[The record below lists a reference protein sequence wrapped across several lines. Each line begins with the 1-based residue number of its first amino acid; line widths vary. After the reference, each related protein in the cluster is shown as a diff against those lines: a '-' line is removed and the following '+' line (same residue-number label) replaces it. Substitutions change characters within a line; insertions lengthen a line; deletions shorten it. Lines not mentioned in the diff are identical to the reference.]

1 MRLRWSIPKLSA
13 SPCPEPDCWPRLS
26 VIVPACNE
34 ADTVEPALRTLL
46 AQNYPDLEVIA
57 VDDRS
62 TDATGEILERVT
74 RGDPRATVVHLAH
87 LPDGWLGK
95 VNAMREG
102 LARASAGCG
111 AGGDLVLF
119 TDADVHFAPDAL
131 RKAVAYLEAHDLDHL
146 TALPLVLPTTLV
158 LDSVIGLTLRHVLSA
173 VRPWS
178 VRNAKSRAFFG
189 VGAFNLVRRCALDR
203 TEGLEWFK
211 FDAGDDAA
219 LGLLMKRSGAR
230 CAIVGA
236 TDEIRLYWHR
246 SLADAARGAEKGF
259 VSVGAGSFPATVLVG
274 LAMLAVEWAPALA
287 LVPLAFPATRPI
299 GYAGLPILS
308 AFLLTTVLLS
318 QAARWRLLP
327 LLLTPLLAPVTVA
340 LVWRA
345 GYLGW
350 RRGGA
355 MWRGRLYRTEDL
367 RRGARVR
374 LP

>member
-1 MRLRWSIPKLSA
+1 M
-13 SPCPEPDCWPRLS
+13 
-26 VIVPACNE
+26 
-34 ADTVEPALRTLL
+34 
-46 AQNYPDLEVIA
+46 
-57 VDDRS
+57 DDRS
-62 TDATGEILERVT
+62 TDATGTIADHLT
-74 RGDPRATVVHLAH
+74 RDDPRTKAVHITE

-102 LARASAGCG
+102 LARATGE
-111 AGGDLVLF
+111 LVLF

-131 RKAVAYLEAHDLDHL
+131 RKAVAYLEAHELDYL

-178 VRNAKSRAFFG
+178 LGKEKSRAFFG
-189 VGAFNLVRRCALDR
+189 VGAFNLVRRSALDR
-203 TEGLEWFK
+203 TAGLEWLRY
-211 FDAGDDAA
+211 DTADDAA

-274 LAMLAVEWAPALA
+274 LVMLAVEWAPALA

-299 GYAGLPILS
+299 GWAGVPIFL
-308 AFLLTTVLLS
+308 AFATTAILLS
-318 QAARWRLLP
+318 RTARWRLAP
-327 LLLTPLLAPVTVA
+327 LLLTPFFAPVAAA
-340 LVWRA
+340 LAWRA

-355 MWRGRLYRTEDL
+355 VWRGRLYRTEDL

>member
-1 MRLRWSIPKLSA
+1 MPDLGKTQA
-13 SPCPEPDCWPRLS
+13 AEPRDWPRLS
-26 VIVPACNE
+26 VVVPACNE
-34 ADTVEPALRTLL
+34 AEELASAVGTLL
-46 AQNYPDLEVIA
+46 AQDYPDLEIVL

-62 TDATGEILERVT
+62 TDETGRIVDRLAARDGRVKAIHVT
-74 RGDPRATVVHLAH
+74 E
-87 LPDGWLGK
+87 LPEGWLGK
-95 VNAMREG
+95 VHAMHRG
-102 LARASAGCG
+102 YQAATGQF
-111 AGGDLVLF
+111 VLL

-131 RKAVAYLEAHDLDHL
+131 RKAVAYLEAHELDHL

-178 VRNAKSRAFFG
+178 LGKEKSRAFFG

-211 FDAGDDAA
+211 FDAADDAA

-299 GYAGLPILS
+299 GYAGLLILS

-327 LLLTPLLAPVTVA
+327 ILLTPILAPVTVA

>member
-1 MRLRWSIPKLSA
+1 V
-13 SPCPEPDCWPRLS
+13 S

-74 RGDPRATVVHLAH
+74 RGDPRAKAVHITE

-102 LARASAGCG
+102 LARATGE
-111 AGGDLVLF
+111 LVLF

-131 RKAVAYLEAHDLDHL
+131 RKAVAYLEAHRLDHL
-146 TALPLVLPTTLV
+146 AALPRLLPTNPV

-178 VRNAKSRAFFG
+178 VRNEKSRAFFG
-189 VGAFNLVRRCALDR
+189 VGAFNLVRRSALER
-203 TEGLEWFK
+203 TEGLEWLK
-211 FDAGDDAA
+211 FDTADDAA
-219 LGLLMKRSGAR
+219 LGLLLKRSGAR

-236 TDEIRLYWHR
+236 TDKVWLHWHR
-246 SLADAARGAEKGF
+246 SLRSAARSAEKGF
-259 VSVGAGSFPATVLVG
+259 VAVGGGRFPAMVLLG
-274 LAMLAVEWAPALA
+274 LVLLAVESAPWAA

-308 AFLLTTVLLS
+308 AFLFTTVLLS

-350 RRGGA
+350 RCGGA